1 MGDKAVSFKKSDT
14 EDLKDKLNQ
23 LCTDTEDVNK
33 YKREASEYVCSRYS
47 WEDVTDRTLE
57 LYEK

>member
-1 MGDKAVSFKKSDT
+1 MSL
-14 EDLKDKLNQ
+14 ENDLKDKLNQ